1 MLIREFTETKDGD
14 ANLLTVL
21 QFIRN
26 RSHNKKITP
35 VISTSSLINMVKNQG
50 GSEWF
55 NYDNL
60 ASAQQRNPAV
70 AELIKNL
77 DREQVTINGFG
88 DEMDAAEP
96 DQEATGDTSTKTPDP
111 EKTVK
116 AMAKRAAANRD

>member
-1 MLIREFTETKDGD
+1 MLIREFVESKDSD

-35 VISTSSLINMVKNQG
+35 VISTGSLINMVKNQG

-55 NYDNL
+55 NFDNL
-60 ASAQQRNPAV
+60 VAAQQGNPAV
-70 AELIKNL
+70 AELIKKV
-77 DREQVTINGFG
+77 DQDQVTLNGFG
-88 DEMDAAEP
+88 DEVDAEEVEQAEP
-96 DQEATGDTSTKTPDP
+96 ETSSKTPDP

-116 AMAKRAAANRD
+116 AMAKRAASNRD